1 MNDFIP
7 EIQEWYDDKYLDDD
21 VWKRLRRHVSPEV
34 LEQLSSKE
42 PLTLDEQS
50 PNPEPLSNMKVELKA
65 ASNIEEEVADQNT
78 PKSETLTTVTT
89 VYPKGLQTFSHFSL
103 SLNLPLVTMGK
114 LGKYPFK

>member
-1 MNDFIP
+1 MTAT
-7 EIQEWYDDKYLDDD
+7 LTMM
-21 VWKRLRRHVSPEV
+21 WKRLRECVSPEV
-34 LEQLSSKE
+34 LDQLSNKE

-50 PNPEPLSNMKVELKA
+50 PKLEPLSNMKAELKA

-103 SLNLPLVTMGK
+103 LLNLPLVTMEK